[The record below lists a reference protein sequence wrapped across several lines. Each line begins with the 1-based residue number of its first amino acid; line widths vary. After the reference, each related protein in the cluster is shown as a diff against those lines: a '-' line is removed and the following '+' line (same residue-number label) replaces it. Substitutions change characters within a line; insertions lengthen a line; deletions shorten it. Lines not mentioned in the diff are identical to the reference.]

1 MVTNDWM
8 VNRGFGIGGL
18 GKLVKS
24 RGALP
29 SILTSISDQHKE
41 SDDLKYSLAELPDFA
56 YY

>member
-1 MVTNDWM
+1 M